1 MFGEVVSFVGT
12 ALAPKYVE
20 LFLMHMTVDPIKA
33 HVDGL
38 GSLLFDSVIGNTSSR
53 TVVSLD
59 RHWRLRMS
67 QFLKSGA
74 NGTCLLAVVE

>member
-1 MFGEVVSFVGT
+1 MFGEVVGFVGT

-20 LFLMHMTVDPIKA
+20 LFLMHMIADPIKV
-33 HVDGL
+33 HVNGH
-38 GSLLFDSVIGNTSSR
+38 GSLLFDSVIGDTSSC

-59 RHWRLRMS
+59 RRWRLWVP